1 MSAGLTQAKRIA
13 SFKTP
18 AGDDYFVITRFDGA
32 DGLSELFEYRIEA
45 VRAKD
50 DADLSQILGEK
61 CSVSYGL
68 RGGGTRYF
76 SGILV
81 EAQSVGARDGLFVY
95 RFVLRP
101 WLWLLSQR
109 SNCKI
114 FHNKTALDIIKET
127 FDREGKKDFDTRTSE
142 QYQTMEYCV
151 QYRETDLDFVQ
162 RLMEQHGIYFYFKH
176 SSSGH
181 KLVLADTK
189 SSHDMEKAA
198 AEGAG
203 SAGGAFPWLPR
214 GPQDRRLTEHIAEWH
229 RERRLRTGRVEL
241 DDYDFKQSTSDL
253 KAPRED
259 GLAAARK
266 YELYDYPG
274 KYIERSDGDRFAE
287 IRVQAQQALDNR
299 RYASGEAPSLY
310 PGALCRLSGY
320 PVQAEN
326 TEHLVVRTTHHFAQE
341 DYRSGRGGEVTPYE
355 GTYELLPSERRFRAP
370 LVTPKPLVHGPQ
382 TAKVVGENRSDREEI
397 DVDEYGCILVQF
409 HWDRDDKTTSRR
421 VRVAQVWS
429 GKGWGGQ
436 IIPRVG
442 QEVVVEFLE
451 GDPDAP
457 LVIGTVYNDQHEL
470 PYELPADKNLSGLK
484 SNSTP
489 NGHGYNE
496 FKFDDTDGSEVINL
510 HAEKDLQSVIKH
522 AETREIGEEFRGSTA
537 RQTTVKQGNDVLNV
551 DNGSLLVEASKSIV
565 LKVGQSTITIEQN
578 SVTIDSPTVTVKSM
592 NTEIDGDATVV
603 VKGQM
608 ITLN

>member
-1 MSAGLTQAKRIA
+1 
-13 SFKTP
+13 
-18 AGDDYFVITRFDGA
+18 
-32 DGLSELFEYRIEA
+32 
-45 VRAKD
+45 
-50 DADLSQILGEK
+50 
-61 CSVSYGL
+61 
-68 RGGGTRYF
+68 
-76 SGILV
+76 
-81 EAQSVGARDGLFVY
+81 
-95 RFVLRP
+95 
-101 WLWLLSQR
+101 
-109 SNCKI
+109 
-114 FHNKTALDIIKET
+114 
-127 FDREGKKDFDTRTSE
+127 
-142 QYQTMEYCV
+142 
-151 QYRETDLDFVQ
+151 
-162 RLMEQHGIYFYFKH
+162 
-176 SSSGH
+176 
-181 KLVLADTK
+181 
-189 SSHDMEKAA
+189 
-198 AEGAG
+198 
-203 SAGGAFPWLPR
+203 
-214 GPQDRRLTEHIAEWH
+214 
-229 RERRLRTGRVEL
+229 
-241 DDYDFKQSTSDL
+241 
-253 KAPRED
+253 
-259 GLAAARK
+259 
-266 YELYDYPG
+266 
-274 KYIERSDGDRFAE
+274 
-287 IRVQAQQALDNR
+287 
-299 RYASGEAPSLY
+299 
-310 PGALCRLSGY
+310 
-320 PVQAEN
+320 
-326 TEHLVVRTTHHFAQE
+326 
-341 DYRSGRGGEVTPYE
+341 
-355 GTYELLPSERRFRAP
+355 
-370 LVTPKPLVHGPQ
+370 VTPKPRVHGPQ

-451 GDPDAP
+451 GDPDEP

-470 PYELPADKNLSGLK
+470 PYELPANKNQSGLK

-537 RQTTVKQGNDVLNV
+537 RRTTVKSGDDVLNV

-592 NTEIDGDATVV
+592 NTEINGDATVV